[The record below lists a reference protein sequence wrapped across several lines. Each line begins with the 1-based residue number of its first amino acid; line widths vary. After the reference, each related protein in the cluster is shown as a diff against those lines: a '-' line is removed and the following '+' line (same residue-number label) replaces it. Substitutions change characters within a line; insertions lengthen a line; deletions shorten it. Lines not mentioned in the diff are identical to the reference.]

1 MQIECRKEKMLSA
14 GVQQVSTAEESV
26 NRLTWRRE
34 KVGFRDRKF
43 EKLMKMKKITS
54 SMKNRKISYERK
66 RSIIKKGDI
75 FGRNLKIK
83 INSRREEKF
92 GLTSKWGFQNFRMP
106 STPHNTSQ
114 YLISNFA
121 KCRKENVFNLISKYT
136 NYLQPQIH
144 TMMIDDVITVED
156 ICVSGG
162 SMREI
167 IASRG
172 GIIEEIEEE
181 IQMDPLSENLDEK
194 TNFTNCT
201 NFTHKEEDPED
212 SINEEESTVED
223 NSYFPP
229 SVNNITYPE
238 NNEAHIYLDQVT
250 KQHRE
255 IQNLIQKLKHKN
267 KDSNFQSGG

>member
-34 KVGFRDRKF
+34 KVGFRHRKF

-54 SMKNRKISYERK
+54 SMKNRKISYDGK
-66 RSIIKKGDI
+66 RSIMKKGDI

-92 GLTSKWGFQNFRMP
+92 VLTSKWGFQNFRMP

-121 KCRKENVFNLISKYT
+121 KCIKENVFNLISKYT